1 MELVVVDACVAAKW
15 LFSER
20 DTAAANELLFAEL
33 RFGAPSIIRVEV
45 AGAALRKFRLG
56 AVDEASARN
65 ACERWESVLSERFVQ
80 LVSNDELHE
89 AAVALAFRIQ
99 HTLVDCLYLAAAQI
113 LDCRLITADR
123 PFFERAGT
131 LYPRIELLRQAA

>member
-45 AGAALRKFRLG
+45 PGAQLHSQLAQAG
-56 AVDEASARN
+56 
-65 ACERWESVLSERFVQ
+65 
-80 LVSNDELHE
+80 
-89 AAVALAFRIQ
+89 
-99 HTLVDCLYLAAAQI
+99 
-113 LDCRLITADR
+113 
-123 PFFERAGT
+123 
-131 LYPRIELLRQAA
+131 